1 MWASRPRAASQVSA
15 ESLRSSALRLPG
27 TTSES
32 AALLGARFAP
42 NCSSGATF
50 EMQIA
55 EPAKMVDARKDS
67 MDSLFGLWIE
77 QGARLAGRGP
87 ALPQKG
93 CATAGH
99 SRTYAVCATLSA
111 RIRRV

>member
-1 MWASRPRAASQVSA
+1 MSA

-55 EPAKMVDARKDS
+55 EPAKTVDARKDS
-67 MDSLFGLWIE
+67 MVSLFVCGSRRAHDE
-77 QGARLAGRGP
+77 RGSGP

-93 CATAGH
+93 GATAGH
-99 SRTYAVCATLSA
+99 ARTYAVRESLLA

>member
-1 MWASRPRAASQVSA
+1 MSA

-55 EPAKMVDARKDS
+55 EPAKTVDARKDS
-67 MDSLFGLWIE
+67 MDGLFIWSVDREARTMSGE
-77 QGARLAGRGP
+77 RAGAAAERGRNCRP
-87 ALPQKG
+87 RAHLR
-93 CATAGH
+93 CA
-99 SRTYAVCATLSA
+99 
-111 RIRRV
+111 